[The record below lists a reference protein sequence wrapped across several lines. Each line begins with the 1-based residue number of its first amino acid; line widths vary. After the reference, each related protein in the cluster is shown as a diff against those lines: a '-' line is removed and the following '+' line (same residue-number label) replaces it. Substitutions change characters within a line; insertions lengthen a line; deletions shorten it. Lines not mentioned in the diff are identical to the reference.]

1 MSDIHITRHL
11 SIPQSE
17 LVLTFSTSGGPGG
30 QHANK
35 VATRAELAF
44 DVMGSRSLTER
55 QRDRIMRKLRH
66 RIDSHGVLRLSS
78 DKHRSQLRN
87 RQEVMTRLVHLLQS
101 ALRVERQRV
110 ATTPTASAREARLR
124 SKHAHSQTKRLRR
137 RPQVDD

>member
-1 MSDIHITRHL
+1 MSDIHVTRHL

-17 LVLTFSTSGGPGG
+17 ITLTFSTSGGPGG

-44 DVMGSRSLTER
+44 EVLGSHALTDR

-78 DKHRSQLRN
+78 DQHRSQLRN
-87 RQEVMTRLVHLLQS
+87 RQEVVTRFVHLLQS
-101 ALRVERQRV
+101 ALRVERPRI
-110 ATTPTASAREARLR
+110 ATTPTVSSREARLR
-124 SKHAHSQTKRLRR
+124 SKRAHSETKRLRR